1 MSVRLDRPHSRFS
14 AADRALGRA
23 PPALAMQ
30 ALNTVANLVRIAAGG
45 FFDESGYSVPHDAKW
60 GPGALLRPQN
70 AKAET

>member
-1 MSVRLDRPHSRFS
+1 MGL
-14 AADRALGRA
+14 A

-30 ALNTVANLVRIAAGG
+30 ALNKVANLVRIAAGG